1 MSKQILF
8 VLSSHDQLGNSGN
21 PSGSWLEEL
30 AVPYWRFRDAGYS
43 VVLASPRAG
52 RAPLDPESLKE
63 AWLSDAGRRFLAD
76 AGAKAM
82 LASTT
87 AVDKIDATQFDA
99 VYLVGGAAT
108 TWDFPHNDAIK
119 QIAEHF
125 HGQSKVLAAIC
136 HGVIGFARIADKYGE
151 SLLKNRML
159 TGISYAEDVMMGIDK
174 IVPVLPED
182 MLRKA
187 RAHYTAAAPLA
198 EHVVCDPPFFTG
210 QNPASADLLAR
221 KIIEHLN
228 RAAYVAPE

>member
-30 AVPYWRFRDAGYS
+30 AAPYWRFRDAGYS
-43 VVLASPRAG
+43 VVLASTRAG

-63 AWLSDAGRRFLAD
+63 AWLSDAGRRFLAEV
-76 AGAKAM
+76 GAKAM

-119 QIAEHF
+119 QIAEQL
-125 HGQSKVLAAIC
+125 HGQSKVIAAIC
-136 HGVIGFARIADKYGE
+136 HGVIGLARIADKYGE

-159 TGISYAEDVMMGIDK
+159 TGISNAEDVMMGIDK

-187 RAHYTAAAPLA
+187 RAHYSAAAPLA

-221 KIIEHLN
+221 KVIEHLN
-228 RAAYVAPE
+228 RAV